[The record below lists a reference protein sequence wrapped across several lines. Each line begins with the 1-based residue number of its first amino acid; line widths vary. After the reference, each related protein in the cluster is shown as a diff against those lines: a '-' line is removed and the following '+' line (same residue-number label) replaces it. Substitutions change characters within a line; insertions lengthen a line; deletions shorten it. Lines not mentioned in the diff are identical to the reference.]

1 MFFTLGSFVYAGD
14 RDLHNQFFLQSD
26 QIITVDAVYTA
37 GQTPSTESL
46 SDFSEKSRTKAF
58 LMSLLV
64 PGWGQSY
71 AESKTRSLIY
81 LGTEIGLW
89 LTYGGLV
96 AYSDWREQDYRNYAA
111 AHAGVNNTGK
121 SSSFFIDVGNYNSIY
136 EYNNAKLRQRNLNE
150 YYRDTETFYWQWQN
164 EAHRERFDQL
174 RISSD
179 TAYNRSTMLLGVIMA
194 NHLIS
199 AIDALITVNKYNDQL
214 ASKTNVRFKL
224 SNTTTNQAQVMVSV
238 STHF

>member
-1 MFFTLGSFVYAGD
+1 MLSSSVFAADKDIYTRL
-14 RDLHNQFFLQSD
+14 FLNND

-37 GQTPSTESL
+37 GHTFSTEQIN
-46 SDFSEKSRTKAF
+46 DFNEKNRTKAF

-81 LGTEIGLW
+81 MGTEIGLW
-89 LTYGGLV
+89 LAYGGLV

-111 AHAGVNNTGK
+111 AHAGVNNEGK

-136 EYNNAKLRQRNLNE
+136 EYNDAKLRQRNLNE
-150 YYRDTETFYWQWQN
+150 YYRDTETFYWQWQSK
-164 EAHRERFDQL
+164 AHRERFDQL

-224 SNTTTNQAQVMVSV
+224 SNTTTNQAQVMVSL
-238 STHF
+238 TRQF